1 MNVRAPLSTPRR
13 AGVAA
18 AVLAVLLLALPGPAS
33 ADPLAQARTA
43 AQPRTV
49 EEVQRA
55 LVQLGYLPAGS
66 VDGIFGGRSRAA
78 VIAFQKW
85 KGLARDG
92 IPGPVTQKALATAKR
107 PTPRTR
113 GRGTRTE
120 ILLDRQLLLF
130 IKNGWVA
137 RTLHVST
144 GRRGFRTPA
153 GRHVIL
159 RKRRLSR
166 SLPYEVWLPWASYF
180 VGGIAIH
187 QSKNVPVKPVS
198 HGCVRVPR
206 YDARWLFRRTP
217 VGTPVTVLK
226 KS

>member
-1 MNVRAPLSTPRR
+1 M
-13 AGVAA
+13 
-18 AVLAVLLLALPGPAS
+18 LLLALPGHAS
-33 ADPLAQARTA
+33 ADQLAQARTTSR
-43 AQPRTV
+43 PRTV
-49 EEVQRA
+49 EAVQRK
-55 LVQLGYLPAGS
+55 LVQFGYLPSGS
-66 VDGIFGGRSRAA
+66 VDGIFGVRSRAA

-85 KGLARDG
+85 EGLARDG
-92 IPGPVTQKALATAKR
+92 IPGPVTQEALAATKR
-107 PTPRTR
+107 PTPRTKGP
-113 GRGTRTE
+113 GRRIE

-130 IKNGWVA
+130 IRNGWVA

-153 GRHVIL
+153 GRYAIF
-159 RKRRLSR
+159 RKRRKSR

-180 VGGIAIH
+180 VRGFAIH
-187 QSKNVPVKPVS
+187 QAKNVPAKPAS

-206 YDARWLFRRTP
+206 HDARWLFRRTP

>member
-1 MNVRAPLSTPRR
+1 MR
-13 AGVAA
+13 AGAA
-18 AVLAVLLLALPGPAS
+18 AVVLAALALALPGHAA
-33 ADPLAQARTA
+33 ADPLAKAVRTTPR
-43 AQPRTV
+43 PRTV
-49 EEVQRA
+49 EAVQRK

-85 KGLARDG
+85 KRLARDG
-92 IPGPVTQKALATAKR
+92 IPGPVTQKALASAKR
-107 PTPRTR
+107 PTPRTK
-113 GRGTRTE
+113 GPGTRVE

-130 IKNGWVA
+130 IRNGWVA

-153 GRHVIL
+153 GDYAIL
-159 RKRRLSR
+159 RKRRRSR
-166 SLPYEVWLPWASYF
+166 SIPYKIWLPWASYF
-180 VGGIAIH
+180 LPGFAVH
-187 QSKNVPVKPVS
+187 QSKNVPVRPVS
-198 HGCVRVPR
+198 HGCVRMPP